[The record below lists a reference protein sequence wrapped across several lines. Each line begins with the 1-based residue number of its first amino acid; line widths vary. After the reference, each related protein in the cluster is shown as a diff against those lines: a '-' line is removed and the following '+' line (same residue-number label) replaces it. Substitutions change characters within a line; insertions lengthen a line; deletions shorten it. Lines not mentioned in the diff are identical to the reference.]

1 VTASSTPPRLRV
13 HFITEDDPLYVVRFF
28 EVFLSE
34 YPRDEFE
41 IAGITVQ
48 APFNES
54 KRATAK
60 RIMAAYGVVDFAR
73 LAARVASEK
82 LRRHSIGALARAEGI
97 ADVPTA
103 SVNDP
108 EFVRR
113 MRALQPDVIVSVA
126 APEIFR
132 SEILEAANL
141 GCINVHSGRLPVYRG
156 MMPTF
161 WQMRFGEPNA
171 TVTVHE
177 MALKLD
183 AGGVLGTVEVPIR
196 EHDSLHRVIT
206 ETKAEAA
213 HLVIRVLRDLA
224 AGTSSARLLDL
235 ENASYYSFP
244 TREDSRA
251 FRRRGHRML

>member
-1 VTASSTPPRLRV
+1 VIAVSPPRKLRV

-34 YPRDEFE
+34 YPRDELE
-41 IAGITVQ
+41 ITGMTVQ

-54 KRATAK
+54 KLATAK
-60 RIMAAYGVVDFAR
+60 RIMATYGAVDFVRLAGR
-73 LAARVASEK
+73 LAARK
-82 LRRHSIGALARAEGI
+82 LRRHSIGALARAERI
-97 ADVPTA
+97 PDVPAT
-103 SVNDP
+103 SVNEPD
-108 EFVRR
+108 FVRR
-113 MRALQPDVIVSVA
+113 IRAPQPDVIVSVA

-132 SEILEAANL
+132 SELLEAANL

-183 AGGVLGTVEVPIR
+183 AGGVLGTVDVPIR